1 MSLVLLEQ
9 RGSTAIIS
17 INDPESRNALGRAV
31 RLEMLPLLEQVSAD
45 DSVRAIVLTG
55 HGKNFCSGGNIKDMS
70 AERTLADARAV
81 VDGGGKLARA
91 LFAGPKPL
99 IAAVEGYAA
108 GAGFSLAVGADYV
121 VSSNTSTYISAFCK
135 VGILPDMGML
145 WSLTQR
151 VGMGQAKRIIA
162 SARKVSAVEAFDLGI
177 VDQLSEPGQALEDA
191 LAVAEEFS
199 VGAPLAFTVMK
210 RAFAQGVNSLDDA
223 LRVELDNQSALYLTH
238 DHREAVAAFIEKRQ
252 PVFKGC

>member
-1 MSLVLLEQ
+1 
-9 RGSTAIIS
+9 
-17 INDPESRNALGRAV
+17 
-31 RLEMLPLLEQVSAD
+31 
-45 DSVRAIVLTG
+45 
-55 HGKNFCSGGNIKDMS
+55 MS

-81 VDGGGKLARA
+81 VGGGGDLARA

-99 IAAVEGYAA
+99 IVAVEGFAA

-121 VSSNTSTYISAFCK
+121 VSSNTASYISAFCK

-162 SARKVSAVEAFDLGI
+162 SARKVPAQEALELGI
-177 VDQLSEPGQALEDA
+177 VDQLAEPGQALNDA
-191 LAVAEEFS
+191 LVVAEEFS
-199 VGAPLAFTVMK
+199 VGAPLAFAVMK
-210 RAFAQGVNSLDDA
+210 RAYSQGINSLDDA